1 MECINC
7 GKELGNPRAKYCSDK
22 CRMAYSRRTD
32 NPNKAN
38 PNTVLPE
45 QIEPEQ
51 DNPNKAVLPANYGE
65 ADCECMHCQSKRA
78 NNSKNI
84 INHTGTNIAGQV
96 MRVTLPGDID
106 YDGGIVKGEDGE
118 WRPKAKAKP
127 EPMLILDLPA
137 CIPSVIA
144 QRYARHEPAY
154 VRTINRLLTHALTEL
169 EQQGVWMPVWREQM
183 GE

>member
-1 MECINC
+1 MECMNC
-7 GKELGNPRAKYCSDK
+7 GKEFEAKRATAKYCSDK
-22 CRMAYSRRTD
+22 CRKLAFQDERVSVPENGKTLS
-32 NPNKAN
+32 
-38 PNTVLPE
+38 VPE
-45 QIEPEQ
+45 QL
-51 DNPNKAVLPANYGE
+51 LPANYGE
-65 ADCECMHCQSKRA
+65 ADCQCMHCQSKRA

-84 INHTGTNIAGQV
+84 INHTGKHIDGQV